1 MTRRKKLAG
10 TGAAFAAVGFG
21 LWGRFAFGDN
31 FEEHVA
37 DRLGL
42 DQEIATGLLA
52 DMRSRTG
59 SAEYDVRASG
69 FLFATTEPSQT
80 LMPGNIRDQTVRSY
94 VGPLFGGLVTA
105 LTYAGLRDNTT
116 YTPCEVLVSR

>member
-1 MTRRKKLAG
+1 MLAS
-10 TGAAFAAVGFG
+10 TGVAFVALGFG

-42 DQEIATGLLA
+42 DRAITSGLLA
-52 DMRSRTG
+52 DMRSHIG

-80 LMPGNIRDQTVRSY
+80 LMLADMRDQAVRSF
-94 VGPLFGGLVTA
+94 VGPLFGGLVTS

-116 YTPCEVLVSR
+116 YTPCEVLVRK